1 MAYDDVHDEIVVP
14 QPQAQAIMTF
24 RGGANGEEPP
34 IRVIQGSLTQLGDSD
49 DDPDRLALDPVNHEI
64 FVPQKDYILVF
75 DRRANGN
82 VAPLRILKGPD
93 AFRRASAV
101 AVDPVNNVLLVS
113 GRPADGGAGGV
124 MIFERT
130 AQGNTKPLRVIRGP
144 RTDLRGGGRIFAHP
158 ERGLILVSVESG
170 SRQNAPT
177 GEENYTP
184 LNEMAHDRG
193 YVGVWSIHD
202 SGDVA
207 PRWMIG
213 GPKGMMLQIRG
224 VALDPKNKTVMI
236 SDKRL
241 NAVVTFA
248 FPEIF

>member
-93 AFRRASAV
+93 VFQRASAV
-101 AVDPVNNVLLVS
+101 AVDQVNNVLLVS
-113 GRPADGGAGGV
+113 GRPADGSAGGV

-130 AQGNTKPLRVIRGP
+130 AQGNAKPLRIIRGP

-158 ERGLILVSVESG
+158 ARGLLLTSVESG
-170 SRQNAPT
+170 TRQNAPT
-177 GEENYTP
+177 GEASFTP

-202 SGDVA
+202 SGDVP

-213 GPKGMMLQIRG
+213 GPNGMMLQIRG